1 MRPTVLYT
9 VPYFFLWFIPV
20 AVLAAATASP
30 LRAFEANIPVLV
42 PLTGFLSLEGTSQ
55 RNGALL
61 ALENPPENVTVKFG
75 VADTSTA
82 PENAVTALERAV
94 SRGKVSAV
102 VASMLGTQML
112 AMLPLAIEY
121 GIPLVTMSG
130 TASITE
136 MGNPW
141 IFRFFPGDAITK
153 VAHARYTVEEL
164 GKRRPA
170 IVYQTTAYGQSG
182 RRHLSEALNELGV
195 QPVYEEGINTAVKDM
210 LPLISKIRRSM
221 PDILLLHLHAGPTAL
236 FIKQARAA
244 GINIPIV
251 AGSAMHQPSTAAL
264 LEPTELGGVCAES
277 GSSPIS
283 GGNTGIEQFTKDYR
297 ERFGSEPDAF
307 ALGQYDA
314 TVMVL
319 AAVASGATTP
329 DDIRRY
335 LSETHYQGLAMEYFS
350 DGKGNMAHDAVII
363 CYGGADRRPEIV
375 KTYRA
380 LDSAK

>member
-1 MRPTVLYT
+1 MRHSVILFATV
-9 VPYFFLWFIPV
+9 FILI
-20 AVLAAATASP
+20 AIISRP
-30 LRAFEANIPVLV
+30 LVAFEANIPVLV

-61 ALENPPENVTVKFG
+61 ALENPPINVSVKYD

-94 SRGKVSAV
+94 SRGKISAV
-102 VASMLGTQML
+102 VASMLGTQIL

-121 GIPLVTMSG
+121 ELPLVTTSG
-130 TASITE
+130 TAKITE

-153 VAHARYTVEEL
+153 VAHARYAVEEL

-170 IVYQTTAYGQSG
+170 IIYQTTAYGQSG
-182 RRHLSEALNELGV
+182 QQHLNETLKKFGIDI
-195 QPVYEEGINTAVKDM
+195 VYEEGIDTSVKDM
-210 LPLISKIRRSM
+210 LPLINKIRRAM
-221 PDILLLHLHAGPTAL
+221 PDVLLLHLHSVPTAL
-236 FIKQARAA
+236 FIKQAHSV

-264 LEPTELGGVCAES
+264 LEPSELKGVCAES

-283 GGNTGIEQFTKDYR
+283 GGTAGIEEFTRDYR
-297 ERFGSEPDAF
+297 KRFNSEPDAF
-307 ALGQYDA
+307 ALSQYDA

-319 AAVASGATTP
+319 AAIASGATTP
-329 DDIRRY
+329 DDIRGY
-335 LSETHYQGLAMEYFS
+335 LSKKTHDGLAMDYKS

-363 CYGGADRRPEIV
+363 CYSGNDRRPEIV
-375 KTYRA
+375 KYYHA
-380 LDSAK
+380 LNSSN

>member
-1 MRPTVLYT
+1 MRHTD
-9 VPYFFLWFIPV
+9 FLFIPV
-20 AVLAAATASP
+20 VILVAFFVRPLA
-30 LRAFEANIPVLV
+30 AFEANIPVLV

-61 ALENPPENVTVKFG
+61 ALENPPENVSVKFE

-102 VASMLGTQML
+102 IASMLGTQML

-121 GIPLVTMSG
+121 KVPLVTMSG

-153 VAHARYTVEEL
+153 VAHARYVVEEL

-170 IVYQTTAYGQSG
+170 IIYQTTAYGQSG
-182 RRHLSEALNELGV
+182 QRHLNETLKKLGV
-195 QPVYEEGINTAVKDM
+195 DTVYEEGIDTSVKNM
-210 LPLISKIRRSM
+210 LPLINKIRRAM
-221 PDILLLHLHAGPTAL
+221 PDVLLLHLHSAPTAL
-236 FIKQARAA
+236 FVKQARNA

-264 LEPTELGGVCAES
+264 LEPFELDGVCAES
-277 GSSPIS
+277 GSSPVS
-283 GGNTGIEQFTKDYR
+283 GGTPGIENFTRDYR
-297 ERFGSEPDAF
+297 ERFRSEPDAF

-314 TVMVL
+314 TAMVL

-329 DDIRRY
+329 DDIRGY
-335 LSETHYQGLAMEYFS
+335 LSQNRYHGLAMEYAS
-350 DGKGNMAHDAVII
+350 DGKGNMAHDAVIV
-363 CYGGADRRPEIV
+363 CYGGTDRRPEIV
-375 KTYRA
+375 KRYHA
-380 LDSAK
+380 LDTSN

>member
-1 MRPTVLYT
+1 MRHTD
-9 VPYFFLWFIPV
+9 FLFIPV
-20 AVLAAATASP
+20 VIIVAFIARPLA
-30 LRAFEANIPVLV
+30 AFEANIPVLV

-61 ALENPPENVTVKFG
+61 ALENPPENVSVKFD

-121 GIPLVTMSG
+121 KVPLLTMSG

-153 VAHARYTVEEL
+153 VAHARYVVEEL

-170 IVYQTTAYGQSG
+170 IIYQTTAYGQSG
-182 RRHLSEALNELGV
+182 QRHLNETLKKLGV
-195 QPVYEEGINTAVKDM
+195 DAVYEEGIDTSVKDM
-210 LPLISKIRRSM
+210 LPLINKIRRAM
-221 PDILLLHLHAGPTAL
+221 PDVLLLHLHSAPTAL
-236 FIKQARAA
+236 FVKQARNA

-264 LEPTELGGVCAES
+264 LEPFELDGVCAES
-277 GSSPIS
+277 GSSPVS
-283 GGNTGIEQFTKDYR
+283 GGTPGIAKFTSDYR
-297 ERFGSEPDAF
+297 KRFRSEPDAF

-314 TVMVL
+314 TAMVL

-329 DDIRRY
+329 DEIRGY
-335 LSETHYQGLAMEYFS
+335 LSQNRHHGLAMEYAS

-363 CYGGADRRPEIV
+363 CYGGTDRRPEIV
-375 KTYRA
+375 KHYHA
-380 LDSAK
+380 LDTSN